1 MEDETSNEPVE
12 KQKVKIEDLQ
22 EKGKAFA
29 SKLLVYAKDT
39 TTKATKGIVA
49 VKKAVVDNT
58 IIGEL
63 DREQDAFV
71 AEVAA
76 KQLPSV
82 IEPWDGLSDWEF
94 AKRKILALSLDP
106 SNFTRESPRE
116 CDFDATTQQAMA
128 KRLIE
133 IDPNLRRV
141 RFELVPKQLSE
152 EKFWRNYFYR
162 ISLIRRSL
170 AGAAEGLVTARRA
183 TPVEVDEQQA
193 TTLKN
198 ATSDSSSD
206 SDDTEEELN
215 EKITTPLDEDWEREI
230 LSELN
235 EYELVAEKDEK
246 TEEQWEAEIQEL
258 LNSKE

>member
-1 MEDETSNEPVE
+1 MAWLLTDLKKRDETSNEPVE

-183 TPVEVDEQQA
+183 TPVE
-193 TTLKN
+193 
-198 ATSDSSSD
+198 
-206 SDDTEEELN
+206 
-215 EKITTPLDEDWEREI
+215 REI